1 MSLENQAR
9 LKEVIILLNKDTI
22 SLVQDADQIKDL
34 LELIDQ
40 DIPSALK
47 APLESAA
54 HLDDHFAMVKRA
66 TKNASSRAALQKD
79 RSLKKL
85 EIKDLHSHIQ
95 TTRNSLATLEPEL
108 RSMEDEKIRLEA
120 QLAELNAKIQS
131 HRAHIA
137 NLPKNIEATS
147 LKIAS
152 TIKEDQQIK
161 NKLSSIQSSED
172 EDHKVLDNVSRIR
185 TEAIEAINHLLNQ

>member
-1 MSLENQAR
+1 M
-9 LKEVIILLNKDTI
+9 IILLNKDTI

-54 HLDDHFAMVKRA
+54 HLDDHFAMVRRA
-66 TKNASSRAALQKD
+66 IKNTSSRTALQKD

-95 TTRNSLATLEPEL
+95 TMRNSLATLEPEL
-108 RSMEDEKIRLEA
+108 KAMEDEKSRLEA

-131 HRAHIA
+131 HRAHII
-137 NLPKNIEATS
+137 NLPKNIEAAS

-152 TIKEDQQIK
+152 IIKEDQQIK
-161 NKLSSIQSSED
+161 TKLSSIQSSED
-172 EDHKVLDNVSRIR
+172 EDQKVLDNVSRIR
-185 TEAIEAINHLLNQ
+185 TEAIEAINHLLNK

>member
-1 MSLENQAR
+1 M
-9 LKEVIILLNKDTI
+9 IILLNKDTI

-172 EDHKVLDNVSRIR
+172 EDQKVLDNVSRIR